1 MTEYLDE
8 IVTDKKL
15 AWDKTLIDE
24 KQKFFVKLNS
34 EVIQELVERRNE
46 LDNLNVNELPLLKK
60 QILYFRNE
68 ILLDGV
74 GLFIIDGM
82 SLTNFSLKE
91 KISIYKLISNVLGDL
106 MVQNIQ
112 QEKIVEIK
120 DVGKS
125 MKTGGRYHETKE
137 GGSHHTDSPQWKD
150 VPDYLGLFCIHNAKL
165 GGTNLFLSA
174 YTIHNR
180 IFKNKRGL
188 LNIFYEKF
196 HFDKRGEFKD
206 GESPTVFEPIF
217 NLKDGR
223 LYFRYLRD
231 YINAGHNIQNQPL
244 SEHQEKALTYL
255 DNSMHE
261 EDMVMRYDLK
271 PDDIVFSDN
280 HWIVHGRTTFED
292 YDDENLKRL
301 MLRTWIKDK
310 MYGDEYDSG

>member
-8 IVTDKKL
+8 IVTNKKL

-137 GGSHHTDSPQWKD
+137 GGSHHTDSPQWED
-150 VPDYLGLFCIHNAKL
+150 VPDYLGLFCVHNAKK

-180 IFKNKRGL
+180 ILKGRKDL
-188 LNIFYEKF
+188 LNILYEKF
-196 HFDKRGEFKD
+196 HFDKRGEFKE
-206 GESPTVFEPIF
+206 GESSTVFEPIF
-217 NLKDGR
+217 KFKDGK
-223 LYFRYLRD
+223 LYFRYLRN
-231 YINAGHNIQNQPL
+231 YIDAGHDIQNQPL
-244 SEHQEKALTYL
+244 SESQKEALTYL
-255 DNSMHE
+255 DNSMLE
-261 EDMVMRYDLK
+261 EDMIMSYDLK
-271 PDDIVFSDN
+271 PDDMVFSDN
-280 HWIVHGRTTFED
+280 HWIVHGRTAFED
-292 YDDENLKRL
+292 YDDPNLKRL

-310 MYGDEYDSG
+310 MYPN